1 MIKIAIPKIPGAV
14 KLKKLRNALAIAR
27 ARKLLSTLQQEA
39 ETTISHDQAKRVTY
53 LTELFSRI
61 HREIFHD
68 WKEQATVSHRPGT
81 MPDADRRKGFR
92 MIIEGLVLNGG
103 GNQGTELFDS
113 NGFVIKTAN
122 ISERLA
128 NFYQRMRIVRPFD
141 YGNRLTLDVFVMAL
155 ANLPA
160 FKGVY
165 EQGID
170 FRRLEAADAV
180 VLHNLC
186 STIEEITL
194 AFKHALDPTR
204 TKCLQNR
211 PNGYGKWPENK
222 RFVSSIPFL
231 SHTTEDGI
239 DCLVTVNGGLVPLA
253 SINKDLFVA
262 GLQLADLPLSLS
274 ANIIGYL
281 PGTENLRVAEK
292 DEIDGIRIG
301 DQGEAPLFCLDVNM
315 LTGLRSAS
323 QTELKELI
331 KQCEGDNATIFM
343 LANNPELKN
352 KLLATASEDERLART
367 VEIGYERLSKMS
379 KKLDELQEA
388 IFKGKTPDPYPK
400 LFMSMGGAGSGKTA
414 VEEIAAAQCG
424 DNFVIASL
432 DEFRKCSDLY
442 TVMTAANHHSDDYIF
457 IEPFANRLRD
467 LVANRAKEARINILY
482 DGTGIPYKPRYFNV
496 VNAYSEADFHT
507 QIAAID
513 AFIVKP
519 EGRENELSRSGVISS
534 VKDRFERTGRALPW
548 VVTVDK
554 HIRSPWSFLD
564 ALEHEALDKIS
575 LFANDGE
582 RDKHY
587 LVAESFGLADSE
599 VRALHETQ
607 KSGTLVVYLKSLV
620 RHHADSILKI
630 LANGDRE
637 KIEALMDRNPAFDE
651 TNVAYQIYPGKYG
664 NRVLVIYNTRRMVDF
679 VVKRQLNPNA
689 SGEEGLLHKHASL
702 AFHVD
707 PGAKE
712 PWMIRLQDAVADIET
727 KAQAG

>member
-1 MIKIAIPKIPGAV
+1 MTNTPIPKISGAV
-14 KLKKLRNALAIAR
+14 QLKKLRNALAIAR

-39 ETTISHDQAKRVTY
+39 EATISHDQAKRVTY

-81 MPDADRRKGFR
+81 MTNADKRKEFR
-92 MIIEGLVLNGG
+92 MIVEGLVLNGG
-103 GNQGTELFDS
+103 GNHGTELFDS
-113 NGFVIKTAN
+113 NGFVIKTGN
-122 ISERLA
+122 IAERLA
-128 NFYQRMRIVRPFD
+128 KFYKSMRIVRPYD
-141 YGNRLTLDVFVMAL
+141 YGNRLTLDVFMTAL

-170 FRRLEAADAV
+170 FRRLEVNDAI
-180 VLHNLC
+180 VLHNLN
-186 STIEEITL
+186 SSIEEITF
-194 AFKHALDPTR
+194 AFRHALDPAR
-204 TKCLQNR
+204 TKCLQNT

-222 RFVSSIPFL
+222 RFISSIPFL
-231 SHTTEDGI
+231 SHTTEEGV
-239 DCLVTVNGGLVPLA
+239 DCLITVNGGLVPLS
-253 SINKDLFVA
+253 SIDKSLFVP
-262 GLQLADLPLSLS
+262 GLQVADLPISLTK
-274 ANIIGYL
+274 NLIGYL
-281 PGTENLRVAEK
+281 PGTEKLRELGK
-292 DEIDGIRIG
+292 NEIDGITIG
-301 DQGEAPLFCLDVNM
+301 ENGEAPLFCLDVNM
-315 LTGLRSAS
+315 LTGLRYAS
-323 QTELKELI
+323 HTELRELI

-343 LANNPELKN
+343 LANNPALKQ
-352 KLLATASEDERLART
+352 KLLAAANEDERLVRT
-367 VEIGYERLSKMS
+367 IEIGYERLSKIT
-379 KKLDELQEA
+379 KKLDATQDA
-388 IFKGKTPDPYPK
+388 IFFGKTPDLKPK

-414 VEEIAAAQCG
+414 VEEIATAQCG

-442 TVMTAANHHSDDYIF
+442 AVMTAANHHSDDYIF

-467 LVANRAKEARINILY
+467 WVAHHAKEAHINILY
-482 DGTGIPYKPRYFNV
+482 DGTGIPYKPRYYNV
-496 VNAYSEADFHT
+496 INAFEEAGFFT

-519 EGRENELSRSGVISS
+519 EGREDELSRSAVICS
-534 VKDRFERTGRALPW
+534 VKNRFEITGRALPW

-564 ALEHEALDKIS
+564 ALEHESLDKIS

-587 LVAESFGLADSE
+587 IVAESFGLSDSE
-599 VRALHETQ
+599 LRALQEKQ
-607 KSGTLVVYLKSLV
+607 KSGGLADHLKSLS
-620 RHHADSILKI
+620 RNRDDSII
-630 LANGDRE
+630 RVLAGGDQE
-637 KIEALMDRNPAFDE
+637 KIEALLNRNPALNE
-651 TNVAYQIYPGKYG
+651 SNVAYQVYPGKYG
-664 NRVLVIYNTRRMVDF
+664 NRVLVVYNTRRMVDF

-707 PGAKE
+707 PDAKE
-712 PWMIRLQDAVADIET
+712 PWMIRLQDAIA
-727 KAQAG
+727 

>member
-194 AFKHALDPTR
+194 AFQHAIDPTR

-664 NRVLVIYNTRRMVDF
+664 NRVLVIYNTRRIVDF

>member
-1 MIKIAIPKIPGAV
+1 MTNICIPKISGAV
-14 KLKKLRNALAIAR
+14 QLKKLRNALAIAR

-39 ETTISHDQAKRVTY
+39 EATISHDQAKRVTY

-81 MPDADRRKGFR
+81 MPDSDKRKEFR

-103 GNQGTELFDS
+103 GVHGTELFDS
-113 NGFVIKTAN
+113 NGFVIKTRN
-122 ISERLA
+122 IAERLA
-128 NFYQRMRIVRPFD
+128 KFYKRMRMVRPYD
-141 YGNRLTLDVFVMAL
+141 YGNRLTLDVFMTAL

-170 FRRLEAADAV
+170 FRRLEAYDAMM
-180 VLHNLC
+180 LHNLN
-186 STIEEITL
+186 SSIEDITL
-194 AFKHALDPTR
+194 AFQHALDPTR
-204 TKCLQNR
+204 TRCLQNI

-222 RFVSSIPFL
+222 RFIASIPFL
-231 SHTTEDGI
+231 SHTTQDGV
-239 DCLVTVNGGLVPLA
+239 DCLVTVNGGLVPVA
-253 SINKDLFVA
+253 GINHDLFIS
-262 GLQLADLPLSLS
+262 GLQVADLPINLT
-274 ANIIGYL
+274 ANVIGYL
-281 PGTENLRVAEK
+281 PVTENLRVPEK
-292 DEIDGIRIG
+292 SDIDGISIG
-301 DQGEAPLFCLDVNM
+301 EHGEAPLFCLDVNM
-315 LTGLRSAS
+315 LTGLRYAS
-323 QTELKELI
+323 HTELKELI
-331 KQCEGDNATIFM
+331 KQCEGDNATIFL
-343 LANNPELKN
+343 LANNPVLKN
-352 KLLATASEDERLART
+352 KLLAAANEDERLIRT
-367 VEIGYERLSKMS
+367 VEISYDRLSKITQKMDS
-379 KKLDELQEA
+379 LQEA
-388 IFKGKTPDPYPK
+388 IFFNKTPDSLPK

-414 VEEIAAAQCG
+414 VEEIAQAQCG

-442 TVMTAANHHSDDYIF
+442 NVMTAANHHSDDYIF

-467 LVANRAKEARINILY
+467 WVAHHAKEAHINILY

-496 VNAYSEADFHT
+496 INLFEEAGFHT

-519 EGRENELSRSGVISS
+519 EGREDELSRSAVICS

-564 ALEHEALDKIS
+564 ALEHESLDKIS

-587 LVAESFGLADSE
+587 LVAESFGLSDNE
-599 VRALHETQ
+599 MRTLQDKQ
-607 KSGTLVVYLKSLV
+607 KSGGLAGFLKSLIQN
-620 RHHADSILKI
+620 REDSILKI
-630 LANGDRE
+630 LANNDHERLN
-637 KIEALMDRNPAFDE
+637 ALIQRNPDFNE
-651 TNVAYQIYPGKYG
+651 SNVAYQIYPGKHG

-707 PGAKE
+707 PGAKQ
-712 PWMIRLQDAVADIET
+712 PWIIRLQDAR
-727 KAQAG
+727 G